1 MDRFDRWRFQTVRTI
16 ADAGLRAAVIA
27 SRPSDRLW
35 RWKNGIADGMVMA
48 CAFGGPANLLDIP
61 VYPVTILARVSPAME
76 RLELYACDPQA
87 DGVSGLRR
95 SQFSLVESVPAIP
108 MFEQGG
114 VHMFMTPDQTGSQHY
129 FVRAYANGRPHDSDI
144 LVSKIDTAPTERRDG
159 ILQSSAGLLPTFRWP
174 EIDGWISYLMILEGA
189 ERKLVTGVYSWG
201 SEWRFPEV
209 RQQPFFYHPL
219 DPTPVLTPGTDY
231 EAVYVAVDK
240 DRWIGYLD
248 SLKFTAGE

>member
-1 MDRFDRWRFQTVRTI
+1 MFGTARSMSFG
-16 ADAGLRAAVIA
+16 GLRAAVGA

-35 RWKNGIADGMVMA
+35 RWKNGIADGMIMA
-48 CAFGGPANLLDIP
+48 CAFGGPASLLDIP
-61 VYPVTILARVSPAME
+61 SYPVTILARGSQAVDRME
-76 RLELYACDPQA
+76 LFACDPHA

-114 VHMFMTPDQTGSQHY
+114 VHMFMTADQAGSKHY
-129 FVRAYANGRPHDSDI
+129 FVRGYMNGRAHDSDI
-144 LVSKIDTAPTERRDG
+144 VVSKIETEPTERRDG
-159 ILQSSAGLLPTFRWP
+159 ILQSSGGPLPTFRWP
-174 EIDGWISYLMILEGA
+174 KIEGWISYLMVLEGA
-189 ERKLVTGVYSWG
+189 ERKLITGVYSWG
-201 SEWRFPEV
+201 TAWRFPEV
-209 RQQPFFYHPL
+209 RHQPFFYHPL
-219 DPTPVLTPGTDY
+219 DPTPSLTPGQDY